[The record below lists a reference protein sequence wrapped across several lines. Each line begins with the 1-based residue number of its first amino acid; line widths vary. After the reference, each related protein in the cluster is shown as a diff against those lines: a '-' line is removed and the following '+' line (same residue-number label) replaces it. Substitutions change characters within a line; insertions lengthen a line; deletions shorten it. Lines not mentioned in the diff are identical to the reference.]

1 MLEIGKRMY
10 KDSRLRSASLPDA
23 TKTSSL
29 SLGNS
34 CIIPTVGVVER
45 AFQLAEE
52 CTSHFEIRAKLKQ
65 EGYPHVDG
73 HLSGGKIRSDL
84 AKVLK
89 RRA

>member
-1 MLEIGKRMY
+1 MY
-10 KDSRLRSASLPDA
+10 KDSRCLSASRPDA
-23 TKTSSL
+23 TTTFSP
-29 SLGNS
+29 SLGYS
-34 CIIPTVGVVER
+34 CILPTVGVIER

-52 CTSHFEIRAKLKQ
+52 CTSHFEIRAKLKK
-65 EGYPHVDG
+65 EGYPHVDD

>member
-1 MLEIGKRMY
+1 M
-10 KDSRLRSASLPDA
+10 SHPQV
-23 TKTSSL
+23 TKNYNP

-34 CIIPTVGVVER
+34 CVLPTIGVIER

-52 CTSHFEIRAKLKQ
+52 CTSHTEIRAKLKK
-65 EGYPHVDG
+65 EGYPHVDN

>member
-1 MLEIGKRMY
+1 MY

-23 TKTSSL
+23 TNTSIP

-34 CIIPTVGVVER
+34 CIIPTVGVIER

-52 CTSHFEIRAKLKQ
+52 CTSHAEIRAKLKQ
-65 EGYPHVDG
+65 EGYPYVDG

>member
-1 MLEIGKRMY
+1 MN

-23 TKTSSL
+23 TERYNSSQ
-29 SLGNS
+29 GHS

-52 CTSHFEIRAKLKQ
+52 CTSHFEIRAKLKK
-65 EGYPHVDG
+65 EGYPHVDD

-84 AKVLK
+84 VKVLK
-89 RRA
+89 HRA